1 MRDKNGKTILLVEDE
16 MIIAMAQMRALERY
30 GYDVIAAYSG
40 DEAVALFKKNS
51 AIDLILMDIDL
62 GKGMSGPDAATE
74 ILKVREVPVVFLSS
88 HTEPEIVEQTETI
101 TSYGYVVKNSGITVL
116 DASIKMAFKLFDAN
130 RRLST
135 SNEDLRHH
143 SQLLENIIENFPG
156 FVLWKDPDSNF
167 LGCNTNFARK
177 TGFTSPADI
186 IGKND
191 YDLPFRKEEVEG
203 FLVDDRMVMA
213 TRKPKLHFEERE
225 HVANDEEI
233 FLDTCKIPLFDAEGN
248 VSGIL
253 AVAMEITEHKRAE
266 AQKDAALAALRESEF
281 KYRSLIEHSTDVV
294 FCVNEK
300 GEYQFTNQV
309 FASTFGKT
317 PDYFIGKTFWDV
329 YPKEHADYRQAA
341 SKKVFE
347 TGEPQSVEVEVPL
360 PDRTLYFLA
369 KANPIRDET
378 GKVFLNLT
386 TATDITDRKH
396 NEEEL
401 ANAKALLDAAFEQT
415 PIPMVLAS
423 LPDGVLRYANRACRE
438 FLGIEDEPS
447 YVGQSLFE
455 FKQSW
460 QDFTP
465 DGRLQRIEGMPLARA
480 MRGKSVRNAEYYVIT
495 KNGEKRWEL
504 VNASPIYNSSG
515 ELIAAYIIFPDIT
528 DRKQMEDAL
537 KRSEIEYRALFEQA
551 AVGVAKIETSTGRFV
566 TINQRYCDI
575 VGYSMD
581 EMLHL
586 SFQTIT
592 LPEDLQA
599 DLDNMELLRRD
610 KLREFTLE
618 KRYLHKNGSIVWV
631 NLTVSPLW
639 QPGETPDFHVAIVE
653 DITKRKIAEKRI
665 HDLLAEKELLL
676 KEVYHRVKNSMNT
689 IKSLISLQLSTE
701 KNPSAAESLRDTLG
715 RVQSMIT
722 LYDRLYGS
730 QNYREMPVR
739 DYLQSLA
746 GEIVGSFP
754 NSGIVALALEVDD
767 FILHVNVLSSLGIIV
782 NELLTNSMKYAFAG
796 RVSGEIRLSATRDDG
811 CVTIVV
817 QDNGVG
823 IPASIDFGTSTGFG
837 ISLVKMLAEQ
847 IGGTVAIE
855 RGAGTRF
862 VLRFSA

>member
-1 MRDKNGKTILLVEDE
+1 MRDKNSKTILLVEDE
-16 MIIAMAQMRALERY
+16 MIIAMAQMHALERY
-30 GYDVIAAYSG
+30 GYDVITAYSG
-40 DEAVALFKKNS
+40 DEAVDLFKKNS

-62 GKGMSGPDAATE
+62 GKGISGPDAATV
-74 ILKVREVPVVFLSS
+74 ILKEREVPVVFLSS

-116 DASIKMAFKLFDAN
+116 DTSIKMAFKLFDAN

-213 TRKPKLHFEERE
+213 TRTPKLHFEERE

-233 FLDTCKIPLFDAEGN
+233 YLDTCKIPLFDAEGN

-253 AVAMEITEHKRAE
+253 AVAMETTEHKRAE

-300 GEYQFTNQV
+300 GEYQFANQV

-347 TGEPQSVEVEVPL
+347 TGEPQSIEVEVPL

-369 KANPIRDET
+369 KANPIRDEN

-386 TATDITDRKH
+386 TATDITDRK
-396 NEEEL
+396 
-401 ANAKALLDAAFEQT
+401 
-415 PIPMVLAS
+415 
-423 LPDGVLRYANRACRE
+423 
-438 FLGIEDEPS
+438 
-447 YVGQSLFE
+447 
-455 FKQSW
+455 
-460 QDFTP
+460 
-465 DGRLQRIEGMPLARA
+465 
-480 MRGKSVRNAEYYVIT
+480 
-495 KNGEKRWEL
+495 
-504 VNASPIYNSSG
+504 
-515 ELIAAYIIFPDIT
+515 LI
-528 DRKQMEDAL
+528 EDAL
-537 KRSEIEYRALFEQA
+537 KKSEIQYRVLFEQV
-551 AVGVAKIETSTGRFV
+551 AVGVAKIETHTGRFV

-581 EMLHL
+581 EMLQL

-592 LPEDLQA
+592 FPDDLQA
-599 DLDNMELLRRD
+599 DLDNMELLRRN
-610 KLREFTLE
+610 KLREFTME
-618 KRYLHKNGSIVWV
+618 KRYLHKNGSIVWI

-639 QPGETPDFHVAIVE
+639 QLGEKPDYHVAIAE
-653 DITKRKIAEKRI
+653 DITKRKMAEKKI

-689 IKSLISLQLSTE
+689 IKSLLSLQLSTE

-746 GEIVGSFP
+746 REIVGSFP
-754 NSGIVALALEVDD
+754 NSNIVDLALEVDD
-767 FILHVNVLSSLGIIV
+767 FILHVNVLSPLGIII
-782 NELLTNSMKYAFAG
+782 NELLTNSMKYAFAD
-796 RVSGEIRLSATRDDG
+796 RESGEIRLSATRDDS

-823 IPASIDFGTSTGFG
+823 VPESIDFGTSTGFG
-837 ISLVKMLAEQ
+837 ISLVKMLTEQ
-847 IGGTVAIE
+847 IGGTVVIE

-862 VLRFSA
+862 VLRFGA